1 MMSTVVLWIK
11 AVCLNLSDNRPNRID
26 WCVYYFFR
34 WWWNPILV
42 RLPDSPTSRRE

>member
-1 MMSTVVLWIK
+1 MK
-11 AVCLNLSDNRPNRID
+11 AAFDNLGNNRPNRID

-42 RLPDSPTSRRE
+42 KQPEPRKDQ